1 MGILDFA
8 ESICYTAGRQQSN
21 DENAHGEQMKSPG
34 GRNSGAFLFRWN
46 GWVA

>member
-8 ESICYTAGRQQSN
+8 ESICYTANRQN
-21 DENAHGEQMKSPG
+21 DENAHGEQTKSPG
-34 GRNSGAFLFRWN
+34 GRNSGAFLFRF